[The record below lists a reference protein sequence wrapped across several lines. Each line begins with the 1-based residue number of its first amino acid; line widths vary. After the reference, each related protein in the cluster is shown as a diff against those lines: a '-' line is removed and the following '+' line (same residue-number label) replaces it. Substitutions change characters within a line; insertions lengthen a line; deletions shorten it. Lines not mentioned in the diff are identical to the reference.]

1 MFVEEACLKCISKY
15 LNQVSEFKYLNWI
28 IDFNSELDYNPK
40 VKYKRWLTGGWQ
52 VVGRSEATGSLYELY
67 KQASLLDI
75 HSSYTNHE
83 HLQRW
88 MHT

>member
-40 VKYKRWLTGGWQ
+40 AKYKRWLA
-52 VVGRSEATGSLYELY
+52 SGSTKGVY
-67 KQASLLDI
+67 KRLADLRPQA
-75 HSSYTNHE
+75 HYMSYTSKH
-83 HLQRW
+83 RC
-88 MHT
+88 